1 MTEMELAQ
9 KPQRK
14 SGLGKGLSAL
24 LEEMGSPATAG
35 VEAASGQPGALPL
48 GLIDP
53 CVSQPRRHFDEAAL
67 AELADSIRIK
77 GVLQPIMVR
86 PAGSGRYEIVA
97 GERRWRASQMAGL
110 HDIPVVIREM
120 QESDSFEAALIE
132 NIQRADL
139 NPIEE
144 SEGYHRLVREF
155 GHTQESIATLIGKS
169 RSHIANLLRL
179 MDLPEDARQLVK
191 MGVLSLGHAKAVLGA
206 KNPELLARQ
215 IAEHGWTVRQAEVA
229 ARKSHEAPLEKQAD
243 PARNA
248 DIEALEIQMQ
258 DATGLDVRVAARG
271 KAGTVTLKYGD
282 LDQLDLIV
290 QRLSGM
296 QF

>member
-24 LEEMGSPATAG
+24 LEEMGAPAATG
-35 VEAASGQPGALPL
+35 VEAVSGQPSALPL

-86 PAGSGRYEIVA
+86 PAGNGRYEIVA

-179 MDLPEDARQLVK
+179 MDLPDDARQLVK

-206 KNPELLARQ
+206 KNPDLLARQ

-229 ARKSHEAPLEKQAD
+229 ARKSHEAPREKQ
-243 PARNA
+243 PAPTRNA